1 MIDRRP
7 VAGAVVRLIEE
18 FNKLPGI
25 GPKTA
30 QRLAYH
36 VIRTPSQD
44 AHGLAQAIVS
54 VKENIALCQVCFN
67 ISEEEMCTVCSD
79 PGRDRSRICIV
90 EEPLDVQAL
99 ERTKIFDGLYHV
111 LHGVISPMN
120 GIGPDELKIA
130 PLLERVKANNVDEII
145 LATNPNVEG
154 EATSMY
160 IHGLLEPLG
169 LKLTRPARGLP
180 AGSDL
185 EYADEVTLTRAIQGR
200 QEF

>member
-1 MIDRRP
+1 MS
-7 VAGAVVRLIEE
+7 GALVRLIEE

-36 VIRTPSQD
+36 VIRTPSED
-44 AHGLAQAIVS
+44 ASGLAQAILS
-54 VKENIALCQVCFN
+54 VKESIALCRDCFN
-67 ISEEEMCTVCSD
+67 ISEDELCSVCAD
-79 PGRDRSRICIV
+79 PGRDRTRLCIV

-99 ERTKIFDGLYHV
+99 EKTNSFDGLYHV

-120 GIGPDELKIA
+120 GVGPDDLKIG
-130 PLLERVKANNVDEII
+130 PLLERVGANSVQEII

-160 IHGLLEPLG
+160 IHALLQPLG
-169 LKLTRPARGLP
+169 LTLTRPARGLP